1 MTNPLAKLVPH
12 LVGEYPKP
20 FMELFTKINIPRNS
34 DKEAIKKILWKAYA
48 FGSRAHEGQ
57 KRKSGRPYFEHCL
70 EVGKT
75 LADWNMDHIT
85 IMGGLLHDTVE
96 DTGVTLDELREE
108 FGDDL
113 TSLVD
118 GVTKLGGIE
127 FSSRKEKQAGNFM
140 KLLLSVAKDMR
151 VIIIKFADRI
161 HNMSTIQYM
170 PQMKQHRIAV
180 ETRDVYVPLAHRLGM
195 ARVKWILE
203 DLVFQTL
210 NAKEYSDIDAKLK
223 STLRQRNRIINS
235 VVEPVKAELAKY
247 DLEAQIYGR
256 VKSHASI
263 YGKIIKRE
271 KQFEE
276 IYDLYA
282 VRIIVERVEECY
294 LALGIIHQLYTPVQE
309 RFKDFIASPKN
320 NGYQSIHTTI
330 IGPQGRMVEI
340 QIRTR
345 SMDQTA
351 EIGVAA
357 HWRYKEGK
365 TVAVDLDSNVK
376 WLRELVDILKD
387 ESADP
392 GEFMH
397 LLKIDL
403 FNDEI
408 YVFTPNGD
416 LIQLPQTASPL
427 DFAFE
432 IHTEVGMHCIGA
444 KVNHKVVP
452 LNTELKNGDMVEII
466 TSKTQTPSMGWLKL
480 VCTSKARNHINR
492 YLRKIRHE
500 ESVKIGNELLEKT
513 LRRLKLGNLLK
524 EAKASYEKLGLKSE
538 ASLLESV
545 GNGSLTVREIL
556 RKIRPQVEDRLE
568 ETEQESSDRFISLA
582 RRSARGIKLDG
593 IRNLM
598 VTFGKCCNPIPGDEM
613 IGYITRGRGVTVHR
627 SDCKTLPLL
636 SEESDRLVPVEWD
649 VGRHDVFNVRIK
661 VVSEDRKGILR
672 EMSESIANE
681 NVNIT
686 SVDLKVKENI
696 STTYFIVEVNNTRQL
711 SRLQRKLIKIAG
723 VDYVERLGK

>member
-12 LVGEYPKP
+12 LVGEYPKTFLDLYNRMTLP
-20 FMELFTKINIPRNS
+20 KNGDP
-34 DKEAIKKILWKAYA
+34 EAIKKLLWKAYA
-48 FGSRAHEGQ
+48 FASRAHEGQ

-70 EVGKT
+70 EVAKT

-96 DTGVTLDELREE
+96 DTSVTLEELEEE
-108 FGDDL
+108 FGEDL
-113 TSLVD
+113 ASLVD

-161 HNMSTIQYM
+161 HNMRTIQYM

-203 DLVFQTL
+203 DLVFSTL
-210 NAKEYSDIDAKLK
+210 HPKDYAEIDANLK
-223 STLRQRNRIINS
+223 STHRQRNRIINS
-235 VVEPVKAELAKY
+235 VIEPVKTELKKY
-247 DLEAQIYGR
+247 DLDAQIYGR

-263 YGKIIKRE
+263 YGKIIRRE
-271 KQFEE
+271 KTFEE

-282 VRIIVERVEECY
+282 VRIVVKKVEECY

-309 RFKDFIASPKN
+309 RFKDFIASPKT

-340 QIRTR
+340 QIRTQE
-345 SMDQTA
+345 MDQTA
-351 EIGVAA
+351 EIGIAA

-365 TVAVDLDSNVK
+365 SISADLDSNVK
-376 WLRELVDILKD
+376 WLRELVDILEN

-392 GEFMH
+392 SEFMH

-408 YVFTPNGD
+408 FVFTPNGD
-416 LIQLPQTASPL
+416 LIQLPLDASPL

-432 IHTEVGMHCIGA
+432 IHTEVGLHCIGA
-444 KVNHKVVP
+444 KVNHRVVP
-452 LNTELKNGDMVEII
+452 LNTKLKNGDMVEII
-466 TSKTQTPSMGWLKL
+466 TSKTQTPSLGWLKL
-480 VCTSKARNHINR
+480 VSTSKARNHINR

-500 ESVKIGNELLEKT
+500 ESVKIGGELLEKT
-513 LRRLKLGNLLK
+513 LRRLKLSNLIK
-524 EAKASYEKLGLKSE
+524 EARSSYEKLGLKSE
-538 ASLLESV
+538 EALLEAL

-556 RKIRPQVEDRLE
+556 RKIQPQVEDRLE
-568 ETEQESSDRFISLA
+568 ETEQESTDRFISLA

-613 IGYITRGRGVTVHR
+613 IGYVTRGRGVTVHR
-627 SDCKTLPLL
+627 TDCKTLPLL
-636 SEESDRLVPVEWD
+636 TEESDRLVPVEWD
-649 VGRHDVFNVRIK
+649 VGRNEVFNVRIK

-672 EMSESIANE
+672 EMSESISNE

-696 STTYFIVEVNNTRQL
+696 STTYFIIEVNNTRQL
-711 SRLQRKLIKIAG
+711 SRLQRKLIKIPG
-723 VDYVERLGK
+723 VDYVERLGQ

>member
-12 LVGEYPKP
+12 LVGEYPKTFLDLYNRMTLP
-20 FMELFTKINIPRNS
+20 KNGDP
-34 DKEAIKKILWKAYA
+34 EAIKKLLWKAYA
-48 FGSRAHEGQ
+48 FASRAHEGQ

-70 EVGKT
+70 EVAKT

-96 DTGVTLDELREE
+96 DTSVTLEELEEE
-108 FGDDL
+108 FGEDL
-113 TSLVD
+113 ASLVD

-161 HNMSTIQYM
+161 HNMRTIQYM

-203 DLVFQTL
+203 DLVFSTL
-210 NAKEYSDIDAKLK
+210 HPKDYAEIDANLK
-223 STLRQRNRIINS
+223 STHRQRNRIINS
-235 VVEPVKAELAKY
+235 VIEPVKTELKKY
-247 DLEAQIYGR
+247 DLDAQIYGR

-263 YGKIIKRE
+263 YGKIIRRE
-271 KQFEE
+271 KTFEE

-282 VRIIVERVEECY
+282 VRIVVKKVEECY

-309 RFKDFIASPKN
+309 RFKDFIASPKT

-340 QIRTR
+340 QIRTQE
-345 SMDQTA
+345 MDQTA
-351 EIGVAA
+351 EIGIAA

-365 TVAVDLDSNVK
+365 SISADLDSNVK
-376 WLRELVDILKD
+376 WLRELVDILEN

-392 GEFMH
+392 SEFMH

-408 YVFTPNGD
+408 FVFTPNGD
-416 LIQLPQTASPL
+416 LIQLPLDASPL

-432 IHTEVGMHCIGA
+432 IHTEVGLHCIGA
-444 KVNHKVVP
+444 KVNHRVVP
-452 LNTELKNGDMVEII
+452 LNTKLKNGDMVEII
-466 TSKTQTPSMGWLKL
+466 TSKTQTPSLGWLKL
-480 VCTSKARNHINR
+480 VSTSKARNHINR

-500 ESVKIGNELLEKT
+500 ESVKIGGELLEKT
-513 LRRLKLGNLLK
+513 LRRLKLSNLIK
-524 EAKASYEKLGLKSE
+524 EARSSYEKLGLKSE
-538 ASLLESV
+538 DALLEAL

-556 RKIRPQVEDRLE
+556 RKIQPQVEDRLE
-568 ETEQESSDRFISLA
+568 ETEQESTDRFISLA

-613 IGYITRGRGVTVHR
+613 IGYVTRGRGVTVHR
-627 SDCKTLPLL
+627 TDCKTLPLL
-636 SEESDRLVPVEWD
+636 TEESDRLVPVEWD
-649 VGRHDVFNVRIK
+649 VGRNEVFNVRIK

-672 EMSESIANE
+672 EMSESISNE

-696 STTYFIVEVNNTRQL
+696 STTYFIIEVNNTRQL
-711 SRLQRKLIKIAG
+711 SRLQRKLIKIPG
-723 VDYVERLGK
+723 VDYVERLGQ